1 MGLNYLMDS
10 NTAIQYVGNSYPKP
24 VLTKLDTIV
33 DAELLLSVITKI
45 EVLGFNGEPK
55 EMKKLEDFISMATI
69 FQLTEEIVEKTIH
82 LRKRYKIK
90 IPDAI
95 IAATAILTKSTLVT
109 RNTTDFLRIEGLSI
123 IDPLHL

>member
-24 VLTKLDTIV
+24 VLTKLDAIV

-109 RNTTDFLRIEGLSI
+109 RNFNY
-123 IDPLHL
+123 